1 MSKQL
6 PNTREEA
13 FAYQFE
19 DDVKILHS
27 MAVLNKEGFRKHLA
41 VLQAHIDAYNNEE
54 LQKACDEAERK
65 HQIRNQ
71 YMKDN
76 YGFSL

>member
-27 MAVLNKEGFRKHLA
+27 MAVMSKEGFRKSWLR
-41 VLQAHIDAYNNEE
+41 LLRIK
-54 LQKACDEAERK
+54 L
-65 HQIRNQ
+65 I
-71 YMKDN
+71 
-76 YGFSL
+76 

>member
-19 DDVKILHS
+19 DDVKIL
-27 MAVLNKEGFRKHLA
+27 LLIKNF
-41 VLQAHIDAYNNEE
+41 
-54 LQKACDEAERK
+54 EAWK
-65 HQIRNQ
+65 
-71 YMKDN
+71 Y
-76 YGFSL
+76 

>member
-27 MAVLNKEGFRKHLA
+27 MAVMSKEGFRKHLK
-41 VLQAHIDAYNNEE
+41 LKC
-54 LQKACDEAERK
+54 LKTK
-65 HQIRNQ
+65 
-71 YMKDN
+71 
-76 YGFSL
+76 